1 MDSNKN
7 TNNRFG
13 YKGYNP
19 GLICRGHKYEEGKVY
34 KKNGHG
40 ICCPGVTHYC
50 VNPFDVLNHY
60 PLINDDGEF
69 NEFTTVE
76 AIDEPVTDDGNKFAT
91 STIKI
96 GAKLGFDGFVKA
108 CVDFLYE
115 KTIKNFPKGS
125 SGDYAKIG
133 SSGDYAQI
141 GSSGYGAKIG
151 SSGDYA
157 KIGSSGDGAQIGS
170 SGDGAQIGSS
180 GDGAQIGSSGYGAQ
194 IGSSG
199 YGAKIGSSGDGAQ
212 INSTGRFSVISAIG
226 INSVIK
232 ANIGTWITLA
242 EYKEDEYGSYIP
254 ICVKSAQIDGEILKP
269 DTWYKLE
276 NGKFVEVKEI

>member
-125 SGDYAKIG
+125 SGD
-133 SSGDYAQI
+133 
-141 GSSGYGAKIG
+141 
-151 SSGDYA
+151 
-157 KIGSSGDGAQIGS
+157 
-170 SGDGAQIGSS
+170 
-180 GDGAQIGSSGYGAQ
+180 GAQIGSSGYD
-194 IGSSG
+194 
-199 YGAKIGSSGDGAQ
+199 AK